1 MNNASNRERAL
12 IDRAVDLLATE
23 YEQQSEFNEY
33 FDADEPIAIG
43 QLTYPRSK
51 VLYWVDRDAYAAE
64 RTAWQDDLYETKH
77 EAARRLIAE
86 NQYEHRFADLLQAIA
101 RGRVVPFVG
110 AGLSAPCGMPLW
122 GDALNLLLTR
132 LVPPDAEAIRANI
145 ANGQYLQAAQALA
158 AHDNPQTAN
167 FISTTYRLRELR
179 LAGPVTLLP
188 KLTHG
193 CIVTTNFDDAIEKTY
208 ELADMR
214 FEHYMHGAQD
224 HNFFSRMLRGDRC
237 ILKLHGD
244 AESRATHI
252 LTREQYDQA
261 YGHPFDFSRPLP
273 RALRQIYLSQSLLFL
288 GCALEQDL
296 TMELFT
302 AAMEAGGFEVP
313 AHYALLPSPADEAAR
328 RQKEARL
335 VRLNIQPLWYP
346 VGAAG
351 THEAVQQLLELA
363 LDVNQRRVTFAV

>member
-1 MNNASNRERAL
+1 MNDASNRDRAL
-12 IDRAVDLLATE
+12 IDRAVDLLAAE
-23 YEQQSEFNEY
+23 YEQQGEFNEY

-43 QLTYPRSK
+43 PLAYPRSK
-51 VLYWVDRDAYAAE
+51 VLYWVDRDAYSAE
-64 RTAWQDDLYETKH
+64 RTAWQNDFYDTKH
-77 EAARRLIAE
+77 EAARRLIAD

-122 GDALNLLLTR
+122 GDALVQLLAR
-132 LVPPDAEAIRANI
+132 LAPPNAEAIGAEI
-145 ANGQYLQAAQALA
+145 AQGRYLQAAQALA
-158 AHDNPQTAN
+158 ACDNPQTAN
-167 FISTTYRLRELR
+167 FLSTTYRLRELR

-188 KLTHG
+188 KLAHG

-224 HNFFSRMLRGDRC
+224 HNFFGRLLRGDRC

-244 AESRATHI
+244 AENRATHI
-252 LTREQYDQA
+252 LTLEQYDQA
-261 YGHPFDFSRPLP
+261 YGQPFDFSKPLP

-302 AAMEAGGFEVP
+302 AAMDAGGFEVP
-313 AHYALLPSPADEAAR
+313 AHYAVLPKPADEATL

-346 VGAAG
+346 TGEHA
-351 THEAVQQLLELA
+351 AVQQLLELA
-363 LDVNQRRVTFAV
+363 LDVSQRRATFAV